1 MSTSHYVAL
10 VIFITGW
17 TSLIWAP
24 LTIGFTVRNA
34 RWRWPAAVGVAAILL
49 AISSVMFNVVAAIKP
64 APDCESL
71 EEFQKIRCWEGQA
84 ALAWIRGT
92 TMLAMI
98 PAALLASVI
107 FYFGWRNS
115 RNFETRKV
123 AH

>member
-10 VIFITGW
+10 AIFLAGW
-17 TSLIWAP
+17 TSFIWAP
-24 LTIGFTVRNA
+24 LTIGFTVRSA

-49 AISSVMFNVVAAIKP
+49 AIFSVMFNVVAAVKP

-71 EEFQKIRCWEGQA
+71 DELGKILCREGQIA
-84 ALAWIRGT
+84 TAWIRGT
-92 TMLAMI
+92 TMLTMI